1 MAKYENIRALAKKQL
16 QAVTESSDRWKA
28 FLRTAAIAYNYSF
41 PNQLLIHEQSPTAT
55 AVADI
60 AYWNNNAGRWVK
72 RGAHGIAVFDTRANS
87 SRLRY
92 LFDISDTIPRAEVPD
107 ALPWVITDQNWRP
120 VWDKIVA
127 DNHADSIQSALLMLS
142 TSCVAQR
149 SAMFTTALGKAID
162 GSSLQWAKP
171 DEQRQLFLQLITQ
184 SCLYMAALRCGVDT
198 ARLDLSALES
208 VNQFD
213 TNRIALCL
221 GSACQQAARPLMQ
234 QIGSITREIDS
245 VARAEKVRYYG
256 DKQEETNNT
265 KEVNNGVHDGE
276 RLPNPGADAE
286 RAADAGDRQVRQPAA
301 EIPAGERADGVRRD
315 DAGGNAVPASGG
327 DARPFTVEEIGRENI
342 HLRDESFPLV
352 GRAVSHEEF
361 ARLLA
366 ANPKNAALSTP
377 EVPSRQA
384 QPEEVAESIVG
395 EIVEEPSPFVAQ
407 VMADAERLSAE
418 DEPYHR
424 EPITYEAPYL
434 DNLPTAP
441 REKFAAN
448 IAAIQKLKEIEQRVA
463 NGGSPAFEDEQKILA
478 QYTGWGGLSDAFDPN
493 KSAWS
498 NEYSQLKAALSESE
512 YEAARS
518 STLTAFYTPATV
530 IHPIYRALERF
541 GVKGGKI
548 LEPSMGTGAFL
559 AHGHFGSSDAKFYGV
574 ELDSIT
580 GRISK
585 QLYQKANIQVTG
597 YENALLPDNYFD
609 CVIGNVPFGNF
620 QVNDPQYNR
629 LHFPIHDYFFAKSI
643 DKLRTGG
650 IMAFITSSGTL
661 DKKDDRARK
670 YIAERCDLIG
680 AVRLPNNA
688 FKGSGTKI
696 MTDVIF
702 LQKRDTLR
710 QQDEP
715 WLHLA
720 EDANGITMNRYFVEH
735 PEMICGRM
743 EIVAGPYGPTSTC
756 QPIDPD
762 AVDRFGKPLLETQI
776 DTAMQHLT
784 ATLTKAEISV
794 QEESGEDTKYID
806 ADPFV
811 RNFSYTV
818 KDDKIYYRE
827 GAVMRECNPNAASA
841 ERIRKLVEL
850 RDTTRALIDA
860 QLQDL
865 SDEEIHRLQAQLN
878 RQYDAF
884 RSKHGLINSRSAELS
899 FRDDSSYYLLCSLE
913 NVDEK
918 GNFISKSDMFTKR
931 TIRSAQIPDHAD
943 TASDALALS
952 IGERAKV
959 DMPYMMHLTG
969 KDEAT
974 LAKELAGVIFV
985 EPFRKQ
991 EDGSPV
997 YLMADEYLSGN
1008 VREKLRIAHVA
1019 ADQDP
1024 AFRIN
1029 VEALEQVQPKDLTAG
1044 EITVRLGVTWIGSEI
1059 IKRFADELFQSTY
1072 REQKIAVRYNEYLNN
1087 WYISNKS
1094 QGNDNIRVTNTYGTK
1109 RINGYHLLENALNLR
1124 ATKIYDTIYDEN
1136 GKEQHK
1142 LNGPATE
1149 EAQAKQRMIE
1159 DAFKDWIFKDRERR
1173 ESLVAL
1179 YNEKFNCIRPREYD
1193 GSHIQFF
1200 GMNPEIALRPHQRN
1214 AIAHIL
1220 YGHNTLLA
1228 HVVGAGK
1235 TYEMVAAA
1243 MEKKRLGLCSKTLVA
1258 VPNHLTGQFASEA
1271 LKLYPNAN
1279 ILVTTQRDFEK
1290 SNRKRFCAKIAT
1302 GNYDIVVIGHSQFE
1316 KIPLSDARKAE
1327 FIRKQIDELEMQ
1339 LESMDNSD
1347 SRLTVKQLESKKK
1360 QLKTKL
1366 SNLLDAPKR
1375 DDVVTFEELGAD
1387 SLMVDEAHNFKN
1399 LMTVTKMHNI
1409 AGISTTES
1417 QKASDLFMKCQYLD
1431 EITGARGVTFATG
1444 TPISNSMTELYT
1456 MQRYLQQYTLERN
1469 GLANFD
1475 SWAATFGETV
1485 TAIELAPEGT
1495 GYRTKTRFA
1504 RFFNL
1509 PELMAMFKEC
1519 ADIQTADMLKLP
1531 VPALVGGKPTNIQLK
1546 PSEIQKQMV
1555 AELGERADKIRNKM
1569 VKPYE
1574 DNMLKITNDGRKL
1587 ALDQR
1592 LIDPDL
1598 PDDPDSKVNICVG
1611 KIFEIWEHTMP
1622 QRSAQLVFCDLST
1635 PKAGVFNVYDD
1646 MKAKLIERGIP
1657 ETEIAFIHEANTD
1670 ARKTELFGKV
1680 RSGAVRVLMGSTAK
1694 MGAGTNVQKRLIA
1707 LHHLDVPWRPSDIE
1721 QREGRILRQ
1730 GNENKEVYVF
1740 RYVTEGTFDAY
1751 SWQLIENKQK
1761 FIGQIM
1767 TSKSPAR
1774 SCDDMDEA
1782 ALSYAEVKALAA
1794 GNPLIKEKM
1803 DLDVQ
1808 LTRLKTLKAAHDSQ
1822 RYELEN
1828 KIAIGFPAEIRK
1840 CKEQIENAT
1849 VDAATVKEH
1858 SVVDADGKDVFCIQL
1873 EKEVYYE
1880 KEPAGKALLGLLGL
1894 ALNSEKP
1901 VPIGYFKGMELQIQ
1915 HLPFGNEYHARLAG
1929 SGTYSTQL
1937 GADVLGNLTRLSNLA
1952 NGIEP
1957 SIEKTRNMQIQLEQ
1971 QLASAEE
1978 EVKRPF
1984 PQATELTEKS
1994 KRLAVLEGLLNINDK
2009 DIVTDTEPEQQC
2021 QTDNRQ
2027 RGQEER

>member
-16 QAVTESSDRWKA
+16 QTVTESSDRWKA

-149 SAMFTTALGKAID
+149 SAMFTTALEKAID
-162 GSSLQWAKP
+162 GSNLQWAKP
-171 DEQRQLFLQLITQ
+171 DEQRQLFIQLITQ

-276 RLPNPGADAE
+276 RLPNPGADVE
-286 RAADAGDRQVRQPAA
+286 RAADAGNREVRQPAA

-315 DAGGNAVPASGG
+315 AVGGNAVPASGG
-327 DARPFTVEEIGRENI
+327 DGQRSTPANRADDADADAAEHRPEPADRPDGLDAVDERLAEPSRGTGDAADLQPVIQEPQAESDTTPSAFSVPISDLPPLSDELILGLLAKESSSRADNAAILEYFNEHPDLAERSAFCKHCYKQIYTYLFVDDHTVGFIRHDMYLELWEGNYLTKTAQVNLTWDAVAAKIADLIEQGRLMVPIKATPVQQQMEQLTLTPEDSEKAGLPSHEQQAKNIDLAAEVKKWNKPVIDASGKYITEQDITDALCKGGGFEDSKFRIQQYLSAQVLPIEEDQARWLKKEYGIGGGTWFFRDGGRGFLNHMGKNLEITRRTEDGEYRRVLKWKEVAQRLRLLVYNDQYLTDAEKAPYQAWAAEQQAARAANDAALAHAKHAITDFCENEGLNEPNFSDLTRVEFAYSTTEDDEHEIQVYANLLRNEIRYEVDGNIVHIDYFQDNHELAAQGIENSAFSDFINTAEAEFEKHHPTSRKVEKSPVTIGSTVYLEDDRPFTVEEIGRENI

-366 ANPKNAALSTP
+366 ANPKNAALSAP
-377 EVPSRQA
+377 EVPSRQE
-384 QPEEVAESIVG
+384 QPEETAEPIVG
-395 EIVEEPSPFVAQ
+395 KVIEEPSPFVAQ

-597 YENALLPDNYFD
+597 YENALLPGNYFD

-650 IMAFITSSGTL
+650 IMAIITSSGTL

-743 EIVAGPYGPTSTC
+743 EIVSGPYGPASTC

-776 DTAMQHLT
+776 DAAMQHLT
-784 ATLTKAEISV
+784 ATLTKAEIPI

-865 SDEEIHRLQAQLN
+865 SDEEIHRLQTQLN

-884 RSKHGLINSRSAELS
+884 RAKHGLINSRSAELS

-969 KDEAT
+969 KDEA
-974 LAKELAGVIFV
+974 
-985 EPFRKQ
+985 
-991 EDGSPV
+991 
-997 YLMADEYLSGN
+997 
-1008 VREKLRIAHVA
+1008 
-1019 ADQDP
+1019 
-1024 AFRIN
+1024 
-1029 VEALEQVQPKDLTAG
+1029 
-1044 EITVRLGVTWIGSEI
+1044 
-1059 IKRFADELFQSTY
+1059 
-1072 REQKIAVRYNEYLNN
+1072 
-1087 WYISNKS
+1087 
-1094 QGNDNIRVTNTYGTK
+1094 
-1109 RINGYHLLENALNLR
+1109 
-1124 ATKIYDTIYDEN
+1124 
-1136 GKEQHK
+1136 
-1142 LNGPATE
+1142 
-1149 EAQAKQRMIE
+1149 
-1159 DAFKDWIFKDRERR
+1159 
-1173 ESLVAL
+1173 
-1179 YNEKFNCIRPREYD
+1179 
-1193 GSHIQFF
+1193 
-1200 GMNPEIALRPHQRN
+1200 
-1214 AIAHIL
+1214 
-1220 YGHNTLLA
+1220 
-1228 HVVGAGK
+1228 
-1235 TYEMVAAA
+1235 
-1243 MEKKRLGLCSKTLVA
+1243 
-1258 VPNHLTGQFASEA
+1258 
-1271 LKLYPNAN
+1271 
-1279 ILVTTQRDFEK
+1279 
-1290 SNRKRFCAKIAT
+1290 
-1302 GNYDIVVIGHSQFE
+1302 
-1316 KIPLSDARKAE
+1316 
-1327 FIRKQIDELEMQ
+1327 
-1339 LESMDNSD
+1339 
-1347 SRLTVKQLESKKK
+1347 
-1360 QLKTKL
+1360 
-1366 SNLLDAPKR
+1366 
-1375 DDVVTFEELGAD
+1375 
-1387 SLMVDEAHNFKN
+1387 
-1399 LMTVTKMHNI
+1399 
-1409 AGISTTES
+1409 
-1417 QKASDLFMKCQYLD
+1417 
-1431 EITGARGVTFATG
+1431 
-1444 TPISNSMTELYT
+1444 
-1456 MQRYLQQYTLERN
+1456 
-1469 GLANFD
+1469 
-1475 SWAATFGETV
+1475 
-1485 TAIELAPEGT
+1485 
-1495 GYRTKTRFA
+1495 
-1504 RFFNL
+1504 
-1509 PELMAMFKEC
+1509 
-1519 ADIQTADMLKLP
+1519 
-1531 VPALVGGKPTNIQLK
+1531 
-1546 PSEIQKQMV
+1546 
-1555 AELGERADKIRNKM
+1555 
-1569 VKPYE
+1569 
-1574 DNMLKITNDGRKL
+1574 
-1587 ALDQR
+1587 
-1592 LIDPDL
+1592 
-1598 PDDPDSKVNICVG
+1598 
-1611 KIFEIWEHTMP
+1611 
-1622 QRSAQLVFCDLST
+1622 
-1635 PKAGVFNVYDD
+1635 
-1646 MKAKLIERGIP
+1646 KLIERGIP

-1694 MGAGTNVQKRLIA
+1694 MGAGTNVQQRLVA

-1873 EKEVYYE
+1873 EKKVYYE

-1915 HLPFGNEYHARLAG
+1915 HLPFGNGYHARLAG

-1971 QLASAEE
+1971 QLASAEK

-1994 KRLAVLEGLLNINDK
+1994 KRLAVLEGLLNMNDK

>member
-1 MAKYENIRALAKKQL
+1 MDFLGISRNLFPALFSEKAPIHDTIFDFRTYLRLEIWQTNAVEKSLSLCGQYENIRALAKKQL

-171 DEQRQLFLQLITQ
+171 DEQRQLFIQLITQ

-213 TNRIALCL
+213 TNRITLCL

-301 EIPAGERADGVRRD
+301 EIPARERADGVRRD
-315 DAGGNAVPASGG
+315 AAGGNALPASGG
-327 DARPFTVEEIGRENI
+327 DGQRSTPANRADDADADAAEHRPEPADRPDGLDAVDERLAEPSRGTGDAADLQPVIQEPQAESDTTPSAFSVPISDLPPLSDELILGLLAKESSSRTDNAAILEYFNEHPDLAERSAFCKHCYKQIYTYLFVDDHTVGFIRHDMYLELWEGNYLTKTAQVNLTWDAVAAKIADLIEQGRLMVPIKATPVPQQMEQLTLTPEDSEKAGLPSHEQQAKNIDLAAEAKKWNKPIIDASGKYITEQDITDALCKGGGFEDSKFRIQQYLSAQVLPIEEDQARWLKKEYGIGGGTWIFRDGGHGFLDHMGKNLEITRRTEDGEYRRVLKWKEVAQRLRLLVYNDQYLTDAEKAPYQAWAAEQQAARAANDAALDHAKHSIADFCENEGLNEPNFSDLTRVEFAYSTTEDDEHEIQVYANLLRNEIRYEVDGNIVHIDYFHDNHELAAQGIENSAFSDFINTAEAEFEKHHPTTRKVEKSPVTIGSTVYLEDARPFTVEEIGRENI

-366 ANPKNAALSTP
+366 ANPKNAALSAP
-377 EVPSRQA
+377 EVPSRQE
-384 QPEEVAESIVG
+384 QPEETAEPIVG
-395 EIVEEPSPFVAQ
+395 EVIEEPSPFVAQ

-448 IAAIQKLKEIEQRVA
+448 IAA
-463 NGGSPAFEDEQKILA
+463 
-478 QYTGWGGLSDAFDPN
+478 
-493 KSAWS
+493 
-498 NEYSQLKAALSESE
+498 
-512 YEAARS
+512 
-518 STLTAFYTPATV
+518 
-530 IHPIYRALERF
+530 
-541 GVKGGKI
+541 
-548 LEPSMGTGAFL
+548 
-559 AHGHFGSSDAKFYGV
+559 
-574 ELDSIT
+574 
-580 GRISK
+580 
-585 QLYQKANIQVTG
+585 
-597 YENALLPDNYFD
+597 
-609 CVIGNVPFGNF
+609 
-620 QVNDPQYNR
+620 
-629 LHFPIHDYFFAKSI
+629 
-643 DKLRTGG
+643 
-650 IMAFITSSGTL
+650 
-661 DKKDDRARK
+661 
-670 YIAERCDLIG
+670 
-680 AVRLPNNA
+680 
-688 FKGSGTKI
+688 
-696 MTDVIF
+696 
-702 LQKRDTLR
+702 
-710 QQDEP
+710 
-715 WLHLA
+715 
-720 EDANGITMNRYFVEH
+720 
-735 PEMICGRM
+735 
-743 EIVAGPYGPTSTC
+743 
-756 QPIDPD
+756 
-762 AVDRFGKPLLETQI
+762 
-776 DTAMQHLT
+776 
-784 ATLTKAEISV
+784 
-794 QEESGEDTKYID
+794 
-806 ADPFV
+806 
-811 RNFSYTV
+811 
-818 KDDKIYYRE
+818 
-827 GAVMRECNPNAASA
+827 
-841 ERIRKLVEL
+841 
-850 RDTTRALIDA
+850 
-860 QLQDL
+860 
-865 SDEEIHRLQAQLN
+865 
-878 RQYDAF
+878 
-884 RSKHGLINSRSAELS
+884 
-899 FRDDSSYYLLCSLE
+899 
-913 NVDEK
+913 
-918 GNFISKSDMFTKR
+918 
-931 TIRSAQIPDHAD
+931 
-943 TASDALALS
+943 
-952 IGERAKV
+952 
-959 DMPYMMHLTG
+959 
-969 KDEAT
+969 
-974 LAKELAGVIFV
+974 
-985 EPFRKQ
+985 
-991 EDGSPV
+991 
-997 YLMADEYLSGN
+997 
-1008 VREKLRIAHVA
+1008 
-1019 ADQDP
+1019 
-1024 AFRIN
+1024 
-1029 VEALEQVQPKDLTAG
+1029 
-1044 EITVRLGVTWIGSEI
+1044 
-1059 IKRFADELFQSTY
+1059 
-1072 REQKIAVRYNEYLNN
+1072 
-1087 WYISNKS
+1087 
-1094 QGNDNIRVTNTYGTK
+1094 
-1109 RINGYHLLENALNLR
+1109 
-1124 ATKIYDTIYDEN
+1124 
-1136 GKEQHK
+1136 
-1142 LNGPATE
+1142 
-1149 EAQAKQRMIE
+1149 
-1159 DAFKDWIFKDRERR
+1159 
-1173 ESLVAL
+1173 
-1179 YNEKFNCIRPREYD
+1179 
-1193 GSHIQFF
+1193 
-1200 GMNPEIALRPHQRN
+1200 
-1214 AIAHIL
+1214 
-1220 YGHNTLLA
+1220 
-1228 HVVGAGK
+1228 
-1235 TYEMVAAA
+1235 
-1243 MEKKRLGLCSKTLVA
+1243 
-1258 VPNHLTGQFASEA
+1258 
-1271 LKLYPNAN
+1271 
-1279 ILVTTQRDFEK
+1279 
-1290 SNRKRFCAKIAT
+1290 
-1302 GNYDIVVIGHSQFE
+1302 
-1316 KIPLSDARKAE
+1316 
-1327 FIRKQIDELEMQ
+1327 
-1339 LESMDNSD
+1339 
-1347 SRLTVKQLESKKK
+1347 
-1360 QLKTKL
+1360 
-1366 SNLLDAPKR
+1366 
-1375 DDVVTFEELGAD
+1375 
-1387 SLMVDEAHNFKN
+1387 
-1399 LMTVTKMHNI
+1399 
-1409 AGISTTES
+1409 
-1417 QKASDLFMKCQYLD
+1417 
-1431 EITGARGVTFATG
+1431 
-1444 TPISNSMTELYT
+1444 
-1456 MQRYLQQYTLERN
+1456 
-1469 GLANFD
+1469 
-1475 SWAATFGETV
+1475 
-1485 TAIELAPEGT
+1485 
-1495 GYRTKTRFA
+1495 
-1504 RFFNL
+1504 
-1509 PELMAMFKEC
+1509 
-1519 ADIQTADMLKLP
+1519 
-1531 VPALVGGKPTNIQLK
+1531 
-1546 PSEIQKQMV
+1546 
-1555 AELGERADKIRNKM
+1555 
-1569 VKPYE
+1569 
-1574 DNMLKITNDGRKL
+1574 
-1587 ALDQR
+1587 
-1592 LIDPDL
+1592 
-1598 PDDPDSKVNICVG
+1598 ICVG

-1694 MGAGTNVQKRLIA
+1694 MGAGTNVQQRLVA

-1774 SCDDMDEA
+1774 SCNDMDEA

-1858 SVVDADGKDVFCIQL
+1858 SAVDADGKDVFCIQL
-1873 EKEVYYE
+1873 EKKVYYE

-1994 KRLAVLEGLLNINDK
+1994 KRLAVLEGLLNMNDK